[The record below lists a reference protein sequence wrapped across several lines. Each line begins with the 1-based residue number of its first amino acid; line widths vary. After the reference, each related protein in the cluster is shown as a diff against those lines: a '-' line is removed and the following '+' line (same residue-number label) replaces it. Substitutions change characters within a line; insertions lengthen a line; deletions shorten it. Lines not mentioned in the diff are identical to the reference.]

1 MARRGAQAARL
12 APLSD
17 GVASRWLPRRKL
29 AAVRIRIEFD
39 SKKVQPSSHSSCPT
53 VRKGN
58 ESPGGERKMIN
69 LALHFI
75 QGFGDDF
82 STPGLWMF
90 LSIGTVSLFVVFIPL
105 VSWIESR
112 RKEREAFYKADT
124 MRRLVESSGEGAKVA
139 IQLMREEE
147 RLKRIKAREG
157 LKAGGVINICV
168 GAALV
173 IFMRFLLGSG
183 PGSP

>member
-1 MARRGAQAARL
+1 MTHL
-12 APLSD
+12 L
-17 GVASRWLPRRKL
+17 
-29 AAVRIRIEFD
+29 
-39 SKKVQPSSHSSCPT
+39 
-53 VRKGN
+53 
-58 ESPGGERKMIN
+58 
-69 LALHFI
+69 LHYLDHDADM
-75 QGFGDDF
+75 FG
-82 STPGLWMF
+82 SNMGLWLF

-157 LKAGGVINICV
+157 LKAGGVINIGV

-173 IFMRFLLGSG
+173 IFLRILLGSG
-183 PGSP
+183 PGSPALVGLIPGFIGVGMLVYVFFLASPIE